1 MERIKELLVILCF
14 SLAGELAHECIPLP
28 VPASIYGLLFLLT
41 ALKTGLLKADRIA
54 NSADFLIEIMPLLF
68 VPAGVGLL
76 ASWDALRPVLLPV
89 VAVTF
94 VSTAA
99 VFGVTGI
106 VAQRMLSR
114 KGGKED
120 E

>member
-1 MERIKELLVILCF
+1 MKYIRQFGIILAF
-14 SLAGELAHECIPLP
+14 IFAGEGLRALLPFP

>member
-1 MERIKELLVILCF
+1 MERVKELLVILCF

-89 VAVTF
+89 V